1 MTTLR
6 IPPPAWLAIAL
17 ALIIVL
23 HRYFPIALLVPTP
36 WHYAGI
42 GIASLGVVIA
52 VWSVALFRHVR
63 TTIIP
68 FRESAALITGGPYR
82 FTRNPMYLSMAFI
95 LFSAAFFVG
104 SLSPF
109 VVVPIF
115 ILLIQMLFISRE
127 ETMLAERF
135 PAEFPS
141 YRLKVRR
148 WL

>member
-1 MTTLR
+1 MKAQR
-6 IPPPAWLAIAL
+6 IPPPIWFAVAL
-17 ALIIVL
+17 AFVVVL
-23 HRYFPIALLVPTP
+23 HRYLPLASLIPAP

-42 GIASLGVVIA
+42 ALAALGAALA
-52 VWSVALFRHVR
+52 VWTVVLFRRAR

-68 FRESAALITGGPYR
+68 FQESTALITWGPYR
-82 FTRNPMYLSMAFI
+82 FTRNPMYLSMAFF
-95 LFSAAFFVG
+95 LLGAAFFVG

-115 ILLIQMLFISRE
+115 IVVIQKLFISRE

-135 PAEFPS
+135 PAEFPG
-141 YRLKVRR
+141 YRRKVRR

>member
-1 MTTLR
+1 MTTQR
-6 IPPPAWLAIAL
+6 IPPPAWFAIAL
-17 ALIIVL
+17 ALIVVL
-23 HRYFPIALLVPTP
+23 HRYFPIASLVPTP

-52 VWSVALFRHVR
+52 VWSVALFRHIR

-68 FRESAALITGGPYR
+68 FQESTALITWGPYR
-82 FTRNPMYLSMAFI
+82 FTRNPMYLSMAFF
-95 LFSAAFFVG
+95 LLGAAFFVG

-115 ILLIQMLFISRE
+115 IVVIQKLFISRE
-127 ETMLAERF
+127 EPMLAERF
-135 PAEFPS
+135 PAEFPG
-141 YRLKVRR
+141 YRRKVRR